1 MRTLREDGLQKVGK
15 KAKLYLKRR
24 REAKTENRYAD
35 GCFRDVLFI
44 NGCDENLPHP
54 GRYRVTHQREQLESL
69 GMTTGE
75 VYYKNLQ
82 LDTLRCYRIFIF
94 FRCPYT
100 DAIGEFVQR
109 AKELNKSVL
118 YDVDDLVIDT
128 VYTDMIPYLDTMSEE
143 EKAAYDDNVRSM
155 GKLLRMC
162 DGAITTTSGLAQ
174 ELEEYVPKIL
184 INRNVASEEMVKLS
198 LQALEDWTKQEAE
211 KKRTENRGTEENAE
225 HGATKKEV
233 CQEPVKLGYFSGSIT
248 HNDDFELILPV
259 LLSLLE
265 QYPHLELHITGELS
279 LPEKLLPYE
288 NRIVTHPFVDW
299 KGLPELIRQV
309 DINLAPLTNT
319 TFNRAKS
326 ENKWVEAALVKVPT
340 VASDIGAFHEMV
352 ENGKT
357 GILCQ
362 NESQWEAALCA
373 LIEQPQYRELIG
385 QAAFNYCSHACVTAN
400 TGLGLLRFLQEQKRE
415 NIAFILP
422 GFQIS
427 GGVMV
432 ALQHCRMLRE
442 AGKDVLLL
450 SIDEKGKEAWYE
462 FEDCCFPV
470 LNCNDL
476 HLVGTIDRGVA
487 TMWSTVKW
495 LEQYSTIVKK
505 AYLVQNYEP
514 DFYNPGDPLRVQARR
529 TYGCLNNIQYLT
541 ISRWCQEWLEQQYGH
556 FCKYAPNGLELK
568 KFRKESEAGN
578 EAQKIDFSTD
588 RAKQEVSQKAG
599 AADSNVNETAGD
611 KRKVRILIEGDC
623 SAFHKNVDE
632 SFRITEKLDPEQY
645 EIWYMAYHGEPKD
658 WYRIDKFLP
667 QVPYEKVQEIY
678 QQCDIL
684 LKSSVL
690 ESFSYPPL
698 EMMASGG
705 CVVAVLNE
713 GNREY
718 LVDGENCLTYPLG
731 EVEQGVEAIQ
741 RIAEDHELR
750 QKLQEGGRLTAET
763 RDWGQIKE
771 EILKLYMF

>member
-1 MRTLREDGLQKVGK
+1 MADWKTLTEKTVRTFREDGLQKVGE

-24 REAKTENRYAD
+24 KAERAENRYAE

-44 NGCDENLPHP
+44 NGCDEHLPHP

-100 DAIGEFVQR
+100 DEIGAFIER
-109 AKELNKSVL
+109 AREMNKPVL

-128 VYTDMIPYLDTMSEE
+128 VYTDMIPYLDTMLEE
-143 EKAAYDDNVRSM
+143 ERKAYDEGVRSM

-162 DGAITTTSGLAQ
+162 DAAITTTSGLAQ
-174 ELEEYVPKIL
+174 ELEQYVPKVL

-198 LQALEDWTKQEAE
+198 LQALESWTAREKEKLQESEE
-211 KKRTENRGTEENAE
+211 KKETA
-225 HGATKKEV
+225 KS
-233 CQEPVKLGYFSGSIT
+233 VKLGYFSGSIT
-248 HNDDFELILPV
+248 HNDDFQMILPV
-259 LLSLLE
+259 LLCLME
-265 QYPHLELHITGELS
+265 QYPKLELHITGELS
-279 LPEKLLPYE
+279 LSQELLPYKE
-288 NRIVTHPFVDW
+288 RIVSHPFTDW
-299 KGLPELIRQV
+299 RGLPEMIRQV

-326 ENKWVEAALVKVPT
+326 ENKWMEAALVKVPT

-352 ENGKT
+352 ENGTT

-362 NESQWEAALCA
+362 NASQWEAALCA

-385 QAAFNYCSHACVTAN
+385 QAAFDYCSHACVTAN
-400 TGLGLLRFLQEQKRE
+400 TGQGLLKFLQEQEKE

-442 AGKDVLLL
+442 EGKDVLLL
-450 SIDEKGKEAWYE
+450 SIDEKGKERWYE
-462 FEDCCFPV
+462 FENCLFPV

-476 HLVGTIDRGVA
+476 HLVGSIDYGVA
-487 TMWSTVKW
+487 TMWSTVDW
-495 LEQYSTIVKK
+495 LQRYCTINKK

-514 DFYNPGDPLRVQARR
+514 DFYNPGDPLRVQARK
-529 TYGCLNNIQYLT
+529 TYGCSRNLRYLT
-541 ISRWCQEWLEQQYGH
+541 ISHWCQEWLEQQYDH
-556 FCKYAPNGLELK
+556 FALYAPNGLDVK
-568 KFRKESEAGN
+568 KFRGE
-578 EAQKIDFSTD
+578 
-588 RAKQEVSQKAG
+588 QEVTG
-599 AADSNVNETAGD
+599 NFREPEG
-611 KRKVRILIEGDC
+611 KVRILIEGDC

-632 SFRITEKLDPEQY
+632 SFRIAEQLDPEKY
-645 EIWYMAYHGEPKD
+645 EIWYMAYHGEPKE
-658 WYRIDKFLP
+658 WYRMDKFLP
-667 QVPYEKVQEIY
+667 QIPYEKVQEIY

-698 EMMASGG
+698 EMMATGG

-718 LVDGENCLTYPLG
+718 LVNEENCLTYPLG
-731 EVEQGVEAIQ
+731 DVEKGVEAIK
-741 RIAEDHELR
+741 RIVEDAELR
-750 QKLQEGGRLTAET
+750 QKLQGGGRLTADS
-763 RDWGQIKE
+763 RDWGMVKE
-771 EILKLYMF
+771 EILKLYQW

>member
-1 MRTLREDGLQKVGK
+1 MADWKILTEKTVRTFREDGIQKVGE

-24 REAKTENRYAD
+24 KEAKAESRYAE

-44 NGCDENLPHP
+44 NGCDEHLPHP

-100 DAIGEFVQR
+100 DEIGIFIER
-109 AKELNKSVL
+109 AKEMNKPVL

-128 VYTDMIPYLDTMSEE
+128 VYTDMIPYLDTMLEE
-143 EKAAYDDNVRSM
+143 ERKAYDEGVRSM
-155 GKLLRMC
+155 GKLLKLC

-174 ELEEYVPKIL
+174 ELEQYVPKVL

-198 LQALEDWTKQEAE
+198 LQALESWTAGEAE
-211 KKRTENRGTEENAE
+211 K
-225 HGATKKEV
+225 
-233 CQEPVKLGYFSGSIT
+233 VKLGYFSGSIT
-248 HNDDFELILPV
+248 HNDDFQMLLPT
-259 LLSLLE
+259 LLCLME

-279 LPEKLLPYE
+279 LPQELLPYKE
-288 NRIVTHPFVDW
+288 RIVSHPFMDW
-299 KGLPELIRQV
+299 RGLPEMIRQV

-326 ENKWVEAALVKVPT
+326 ENKWMEAALVKVPT

-352 ENGKT
+352 ENGTT

-362 NESQWEAALCA
+362 NASQWEAALCA

-385 QAAFNYCSHACVTAN
+385 QAAFDYCSHACVTAN
-400 TGLGLLRFLQEQKRE
+400 TGQELLKFLQGQKKE

-442 AGKDVLLL
+442 EGKDVLLL
-450 SIDEKGKEAWYE
+450 SIDEKGKERWYE
-462 FEDCCFPV
+462 FENCLFPV

-476 HLVGTIDRGVA
+476 HLVGSIDYGVA
-487 TMWSTVKW
+487 TMWSTVDW
-495 LEQYSTIVKK
+495 LQRYHTINQK

-514 DFYNPGDPLRVQARR
+514 DFYNPGDRLRIQARK
-529 TYGCLNNIQYLT
+529 TYGCNQNLRYLT

-556 FCKYAPNGLELK
+556 LALYAPNGLDVK
-568 KFRKESEAGN
+568 KF
-578 EAQKIDFSTD
+578 QKV
-588 RAKQEVSQKAG
+588 QEVSENLLESEKK
-599 AADSNVNETAGD
+599 T
-611 KRKVRILIEGDC
+611 RILIEGDC

-632 SFRITEKLDPEQY
+632 SFRIAEKLDPEKY

-658 WYRIDKFLP
+658 WYRMDKFLP

-718 LVDGENCLTYPLG
+718 LVDEENCLTYPLG
-731 EVEQGVEAIQ
+731 DIEQGVQAVE
-741 RIAEDHELR
+741 RIVEDTELR
-750 QKLQEGGRLTAET
+750 RKLQEGGRLTAEA
-763 RDWGQIKE
+763 RDWGTLKE
-771 EILKLYMF
+771 DILKLYTFL